1 MGRAGEEARF
11 EGRIGV
17 LPLCS
22 HIVLF
27 ESGSMLY
34 GSQVGTVE
42 AANETHNEKP
52 HNVARVHD
60 RR

>member
-1 MGRAGEEARF
+1 M
-11 EGRIGV
+11 
-17 LPLCS
+17 PLCS

-34 GSQVGTVE
+34 GSQDGTQDGTIE

-52 HNVARVHD
+52 HNVACVRD

>member
-1 MGRAGEEARF
+1 M
-11 EGRIGV
+11 
-17 LPLCS
+17 PLCS

-34 GSQVGTVE
+34 GMQVGTVE

-52 HNVARVHD
+52 HNVACVHD